1 MARAPDDSIYH
12 ALPIMDEALANGGL
26 EILRAGLIDD
36 ELFVTARHAFKD
48 PAPWGQVLADITRR
62 LAQIYSLETDF
73 TEAEALAEI
82 EEAYA
87 ADLGAKP
94 VRKKPARAGKAAPRK
109 AGAPGKTPAVKSKA
123 AKAGKPKAAADM
135 RAKRAVAG
143 SRAAAPRKPAPKA
156 RGKR

>member
-1 MARAPDDSIYH
+1 MARTDDDAIYH
-12 ALPIMDEALANGGL
+12 ALPIADDALANGGV

-62 LAQIYSLETDF
+62 LAQIFSLETDF

-87 ADLGAKP
+87 ADLGAKAVP
-94 VRKKPARAGKAAPRK
+94 EKPARKAAAPRK
-109 AGAPGKTPAVKSKA
+109 AGAAKGAGTA
-123 AKAGKPKAAADM
+123 AKRPAKPKAPKAPAS
-135 RAKRAVAG
+135 RAKRTATRTKAAG
-143 SRAAAPRKPAPKA
+143 PRKPASRP
-156 RGKR
+156 R